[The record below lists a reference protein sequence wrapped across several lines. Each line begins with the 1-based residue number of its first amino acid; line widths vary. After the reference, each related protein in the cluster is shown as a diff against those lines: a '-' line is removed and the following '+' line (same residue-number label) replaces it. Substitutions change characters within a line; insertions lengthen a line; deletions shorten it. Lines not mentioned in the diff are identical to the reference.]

1 MPALLPPKFD
11 LFTHPHLL
19 LTSSLGLLLEKV
31 FSKCLNIPLRPKCSV
46 PIITSLTAFLLSSSS
61 LNVCSLHLLSFISLL
76 FLFISKNCFW
86 NEHFNCSKYLLLGVQ
101 ISEGGVE
108 TSIFAHRCSWRHNI
122 GISNVIWDSLLS
134 VPWWNWHISSNTIT
148 LLISNNTDKLKDKRY
163 LKLYTFLHSVSAS
176 VGTWHFICNQ
186 RDSNKNIF
194 WGTCGNRISHCP
206 KLLRCW

>member
-31 FSKCLNIPLRPKCSV
+31 FSKCLNIPLRPKCAV

-86 NEHFNCSKYLLLGVQ
+86 NEHFNCSKYLLLGGRNWG
-101 ISEGGVE
+101 SE
-108 TSIFAHRCSWRHNI
+108 RL
-122 GISNVIWDSLLS
+122 SNLPEVTQ
-134 VPWWNWHISSNTIT
+134 PHISVWVTLPLVPCSHGQVRGDEPEHGICFIQDGARVLVWGPTIKARWIIN
-148 LLISNNTDKLKDKRY
+148 LCILKESETHTHTAKGRN
-163 LKLYTFLHSVSAS
+163 L
-176 VGTWHFICNQ
+176 
-186 RDSNKNIF
+186 RD
-194 WGTCGNRISHCP
+194 
-206 KLLRCW
+206 